1 MKRRILAGAL
11 SAALVLSLTGC
22 QQTPA
27 ETSPTPSGSPE
38 AQGIY
43 TTGEYTASAKGYGGD
58 VTVTMTFDA
67 NSITDVAIVG
77 DSETSGIGSN
87 AVEQMP
93 QQILDAQSAEVDGVS
108 GATFTSDAVRAAA
121 ADCIAQ
127 AKGEDATAEV
137 KMAPGTYTAYSESY
151 RARDGLNVT
160 VEVSETEILSIT
172 VDTENTSDTPTILQA
187 AIDKMIPRMIE
198 NQSITVDSITGAT
211 VSSNAI
217 KAATKTA
224 LEEALVAGGS
234 DASAVSAFQVDVP
247 KKGGEETIDTQV
259 LVIGMGGS
267 GTTAALAAAEEGL
280 QVLAIDKAGRYGGT
294 SSITTEA
301 LFVNPPKFQAE
312 HNNGEDYTD
321 ADVMYDAWVA
331 YGEGDAKEDIV
342 HRMIYESGE
351 VLDWLVYDHGVGF
364 AEPMTGFTESDV
376 YVTKYQWLPNDIMY
390 NKAEIGAYFDGMWS
404 DFEALGGTYMLET
417 EGYELIYDEATN
429 TVTGAKAR
437 NLADGTEYTINADAV
452 IIATGG
458 YAGSPELEEQLLR
471 NDYYPIKGVWKHLGS
486 TQNDGKML
494 QAAMDIGA
502 GTYNIS
508 MAPEVHNSGTE
519 TWLTTQFEAHYIDG
533 QLGKVTGRP
542 AFWTEGDLPAN
553 LGWSADSLAVDAN
566 GERFTSETGVSFLD
580 PWIAGPNYY
589 SIWSQEQ
596 LDKIAAEGFDTDR
609 SGPSAE
615 FLSSGTPI
623 PIGTPVSNVADVMAA
638 AEEAGIVVK
647 ADTIEELAEKLG
659 MDPAVLSA
667 TVETYNGYCDTGVDE
682 QFGKPAEF
690 LDKVGEGPYYC
701 VIMASYCYGSCG
713 GLDINSDMQVLA
725 EDGETVINGLYAV
738 GTDSMGVLF
747 TEKKPYVTYGGANNG
762 WGMVSGY
769 LCGKGLG
776 ELLNQE

>member
-1 MKRRILAGAL
+1 
-11 SAALVLSLTGC
+11 
-22 QQTPA
+22 
-27 ETSPTPSGSPE
+27 
-38 AQGIY
+38 
-43 TTGEYTASAKGYGGD
+43 
-58 VTVTMTFDA
+58 
-67 NSITDVAIVG
+67 
-77 DSETSGIGSN
+77 
-87 AVEQMP
+87 
-93 QQILDAQSAEVDGVS
+93 
-108 GATFTSDAVRAAA
+108 
-121 ADCIAQ
+121 
-127 AKGEDATAEV
+127 
-137 KMAPGTYTAYSESY
+137 
-151 RARDGLNVT
+151 
-160 VEVSETEILSIT
+160 
-172 VDTENTSDTPTILQA
+172 
-187 AIDKMIPRMIE
+187 
-198 NQSITVDSITGAT
+198 
-211 VSSNAI
+211 
-217 KAATKTA
+217 
-224 LEEALVAGGS
+224 
-234 DASAVSAFQVDVP
+234 
-247 KKGGEETIDTQV
+247 
-259 LVIGMGGS
+259 MGGS

-280 QVLAIDKAGRYGGT
+280 QVLAIDKAGKYGGT

-452 IIATGG
+452 ILATGG
-458 YAGSPELEEQLLR
+458 YAGSPEMEQELLR
-471 NDYYPIKGVWKHLGS
+471 NDYYPLNGVWKHLGS

-508 MAPEVHNSGTE
+508 MPPEVHNSGTE

-623 PIGTPVSNVADVMAA
+623 PIGTPVPNVADVMAA

-667 TVETYNGYCDTGVDE
+667 TVETYNGYCETGVDE